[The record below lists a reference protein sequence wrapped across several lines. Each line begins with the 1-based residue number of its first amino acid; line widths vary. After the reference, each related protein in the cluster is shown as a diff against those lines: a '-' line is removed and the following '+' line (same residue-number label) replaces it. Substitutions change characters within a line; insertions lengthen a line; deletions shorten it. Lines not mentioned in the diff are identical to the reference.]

1 MSRFSKISLQP
12 VAYRAVSDPIT
23 FRYRYNGLVR
33 LTQIARAS
41 AGTPRLIAAAAREVL
56 RADRLGTITAAVFQ
70 IVGAIAALGVVAAAK
85 FTFDALLQP
94 DRAAIGLAPA
104 LLALAF
110 MTALSGSVNAL
121 QTQQHRILGERVS
134 QRVWDRLLDTTARA
148 DLLTYESSGFA
159 TALER
164 VQQNALTRPFAVT
177 TALLGLTGGMLGVVA
192 MSAVLVGVEP
202 LLVPVLLAAGLPAV
216 LLSRWASRT
225 EFAFAHRLTASYRR
239 RNYLRQLLTQRPS
252 AAELRAFGSAG
263 PLRERHRILNREVT
277 SELRAQVRRRQ
288 LIAVLTTVGVA
299 VALTAALLAIVE
311 LVRQGRID
319 LPEAGA
325 AAIAVR
331 LLSGQLN
338 TMFTSV
344 GGLLESAPFLADLDR
359 FVTSGP
365 PPPPPGR
372 KRPLTDRVTLHEV
385 SFRYPEQDRPAV
397 DSVDIEIRAGE
408 VVALVGE
415 NGSGKTTLAKIVA
428 GLYEPAAGTRHW
440 DGAAVPAPDVRAS
453 VSVIFQDFVRYQ
465 MTLRDNITISD
476 SDRSASEDGVIDATR
491 RAGVLAAMR
500 QLPDGID
507 TMLGRDLD
515 EGTDL
520 SGGQWQRVAL
530 ARALYRDTPLVVLD
544 EPAAALD
551 PRAEHELF
559 ADVRAVLDGRAAL
572 LISHRFSTT
581 RLADRIYVMGCGR
594 VVECGTHDE
603 LMARGGQYAELYGL
617 QSAAYR

>member
-1 MSRFSKISLQP
+1 MHLIR
-12 VAYRAVSDPIT
+12 
-23 FRYRYNGLVR
+23 
-33 LTQIARAS
+33 IAQAS
-41 AGTPRLIAAAAREVL
+41 AATPRLMAAAAREVA
-56 RADRLGTITAAVFQ
+56 RADRLGTIAAAVLQ
-70 IVGAIAALGVVAAAK
+70 VIGAIAALGVVAAGK
-85 FTFDALLQP
+85 LTFDALLQP
-94 DRAAIGLAPA
+94 GEAAIGLTPA

-110 MTALSGSVNAL
+110 MTALSGSVGAL
-121 QTQQHRILGERVS
+121 QTQQHRYLGERVS

-148 DLLTYESSGFA
+148 DLITYESSGFA
-159 TALER
+159 TAFER
-164 VQQNALTRPFAVT
+164 IQQNALTRPFAVT
-177 TALLGLTGGMLGVVA
+177 TALLGLTGGMFGVVA

-225 EFAFAHRLTASYRR
+225 EFAFARRLTAYYRR
-239 RNYLRQLLTQRPS
+239 RNYLRQLLTQRPF
-252 AAELRAFGSAG
+252 AAELRAFNSTGQ
-263 PLRERHRILNREVT
+263 LRDRHRILNAEVT
-277 SELRAQVRRRQ
+277 AELRAQVRRRQ
-288 LIAVLTTVGVA
+288 VIAALTTVGVA
-299 VALTAALLAIVE
+299 VALTAALLTIVE
-311 LVRQGRID
+311 LMRQGRIS

-344 GGLLESAPFLADLDR
+344 GGLLESAPFLADLER
-359 FVTSGP
+359 FVASGP
-365 PPPPPGR
+365 PAPPQGR
-372 KRPLTDRVTLHEV
+372 KRPLTDRVALHDV
-385 SFRYPEQDRPAV
+385 SFRYPEQERAAV

-428 GLYEPAAGTRHW
+428 GLYEPATGTRHW
-440 DGAAVPAPDVRAS
+440 DGTAAPAPDVRAS
-453 VSVIFQDFVRYQ
+453 VTVIFQDFVRYQ
-465 MTLRDNITISD
+465 MTLRDNIVISD
-476 SDRSASEDGVIDATR
+476 GNRPATQDAVVDAAR
-491 RAGVLAAMR
+491 QAGVLAAAR
-500 QLPDGID
+500 RLPDGVD

-515 EGTDL
+515 EGVDI

-530 ARALYRDTPLVVLD
+530 ARALYRNTALVVLD

-559 ADVRAVLDGRAAL
+559 ADVRAVLGDRAAL
-572 LISHRFSTT
+572 LISHRFSST
-581 RLADRIYVMGCGR
+581 RLADRIYVMDDGR

-603 LMARGGQYAELYGL
+603 LMTRAGQYAELYRL